1 MFTPWIKRKSLKKT
15 SKSRNLVVDGE
26 RPSLI
31 MLLSLSALLVL
42 VGVFV
47 VQRGMAATWWNAQSD
62 PAESSGAA
70 PPSATP
76 TPTPT
81 PSATP
86 SMTPTPA
93 PTQGPSRRT
102 MY

>member
-47 VQRGMAATWWNAQSD
+47 
-62 PAESSGAA
+62 A
-70 PPSATP
+70 PDHVLIANK
-76 TPTPT
+76 
-81 PSATP
+81 
-86 SMTPTPA
+86 
-93 PTQGPSRRT
+93 
-102 MY
+102 